1 MRHTCIILW
10 RLLIWGLVCVSCK
23 SNGRA
28 QNIVIKAQSSN
39 AENYPEPPRVDQ
51 NDLTESYLP
60 EIKKHLV
67 SDEQIEAMLRDAR
80 KDSVLHNAPSFD
92 EMTVD
97 AALNYFGRPYQMLK
111 YGDTLILDYYDNYGA
126 GGISYYFV
134 RDTLMW
140 IIAE

>member
-1 MRHTCIILW
+1 M
-10 RLLIWGLVCVSCK
+10 
-23 SNGRA
+23 
-28 QNIVIKAQSSN
+28 
-39 AENYPEPPRVDQ
+39 DQ